1 MTFVYQFGS
10 ISEKHPILEMTYVY
24 HFEYISDK
32 ITTKIRQ
39 KSNKNRQIKVIIVI
53 NRLIN
58 RLNNELI
65 NRQTNELTNILNN
78 IGLISING
86 LRVDSLRRKGET
98 VV

>member
-1 MTFVYQFGS
+1 
-10 ISEKHPILEMTYVY
+10 MTYVY

-39 KSNKNRQIKVIIVI
+39 KSNKDRQIKEIIVI

-86 LRVDSLRRKGET
+86 LRVDSLRKKGET